1 MIKVS
6 AISEDENLTNLFLIS
21 ICLRFLCTILSS
33 LEMLGLF
40 VIIFLKKAFLNGIN
54 INIYDLVK
62 KNDYKKITLPAELQ
76 GFE

>member
-76 GFE
+76 GFQ